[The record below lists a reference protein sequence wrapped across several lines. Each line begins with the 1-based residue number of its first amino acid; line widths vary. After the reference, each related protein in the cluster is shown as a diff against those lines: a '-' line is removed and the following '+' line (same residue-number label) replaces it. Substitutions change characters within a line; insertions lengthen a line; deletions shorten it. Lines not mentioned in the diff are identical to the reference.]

1 MRDVPTA
8 AGHDADDEH
17 RHANRGEQMND
28 SIRVEHRSLR
38 AALVRHRRLA
48 IAGIVTATAI
58 AVPTAALASGS
69 DSPSG
74 KPTAPPACAPGAN
87 KSAAAASK
95 SAAAASKS
103 AAVPPPAARAS
114 KSAAARSAEAV
125 PAPVRA
131 FATRLGVD
139 SIAAGRALK
148 EIAALSGP
156 HGVDA
161 SSAAFTAIARDLG
174 VSPAQLAGAWDAV
187 RHSLTGR

>member
-1 MRDVPTA
+1 
-8 AGHDADDEH
+8 
-17 RHANRGEQMND
+17 MND

-38 AALVRHRRLA
+38 AALVRHRRMA

-74 KPTAPPACAPGAN
+74 KPTAPA
-87 KSAAAASK
+87 SAAAACK
-95 SAAAASKS
+95 SAATASKS
-103 AAVPPPAARAS
+103 AAVPPSAARAS
-114 KSAAARSAEAV
+114 KSAAAQPAEAV
-125 PAPVRA
+125 PAPVKA
-131 FATRLGVD
+131 FATRLGV
-139 SIAAGRALK
+139 SSAAGRALK

-187 RHSLTGR
+187 KHSLTGR

>member
-1 MRDVPTA
+1 
-8 AGHDADDEH
+8 
-17 RHANRGEQMND
+17 MND

-69 DSPSG
+69 ESPSG
-74 KPTAPPACAPGAN
+74 KPTAPASAPGAN

-95 SAAAASKS
+95 SAAA
-103 AAVPPPAARAS
+103 RF
-114 KSAAARSAEAV
+114 AEAV

-131 FATRLGVD
+131 FATRLGVG
-139 SIAAGRALK
+139 SSAAGRALK

-174 VSPAQLAGAWDAV
+174 VSPARLAGAWDAV
-187 RHSLTGR
+187 KHSLTDR